1 MSTTGP
7 GQGIY
12 GRGPG
17 PGANPRPAHRDLTG
31 DTRTGHGE
39 LKLESG
45 EWEAAD
51 KAISRALHR
60 APVSSSCSIN
70 LILRASLPPPRCL
83 SPQSGRAE
91 VRLAAPGYAQGQW
104 VVSSVTPEELTENT
118 RSCPSFTV

>member
-1 MSTTGP
+1 MSTNWPRSGGLLGEVPGWGP
-7 GQGIY
+7 ALALL
-12 GRGPG
+12 RG
-17 PGANPRPAHRDLTG
+17 LTR

-70 LILRASLPPPRCL
+70 LILGASLPPPADEEAAQ
-83 SPQSGRAE
+83 PSGRPRRSRAQQPPLVWE
-91 VRLAAPGYAQGQW
+91 GAAMVLLP
-104 VVSSVTPEELTENT
+104 VTPEGLTEN
-118 RSCPSFTV
+118 P